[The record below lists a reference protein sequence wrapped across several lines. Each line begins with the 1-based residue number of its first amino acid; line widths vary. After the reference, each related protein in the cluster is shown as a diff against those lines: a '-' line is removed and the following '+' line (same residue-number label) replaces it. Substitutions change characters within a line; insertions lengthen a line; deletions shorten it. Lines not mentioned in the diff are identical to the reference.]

1 MKDSKTIKMNDVEL
15 DVTFDIDTDNDCM
28 ITKVMYAGT
37 DVTRLIEEINV
48 EWFKEQEDEI
58 FANYVNEPDY
68 DSIYERLRDK

>member
-28 ITKVMYAGT
+28 ITKVMYAGV

-68 DSIYERLRDK
+68 DSIYERLNDK

>member
-1 MKDSKTIKMNDVEL
+1 MKDSKTIPLNDISVEAH
-15 DVTFDIDTDNDCM
+15 FDIDSDECT
-28 ITKVMYAGT
+28 IEKVMYAGT

-68 DSIYERLRDK
+68 DSIYERLNDK